1 MGRPQHPCAKGERQ
15 PHAVTPQRLQQERLL
30 QEHEQSLLLS
40 QQQLLPQPQNEA
52 PPDQAAS
59 SGQWGGGTLQYLISP
74 PPNLAEEEQPYY
86 HHNCQHQHLQGP
98 SVTPLSVSSHD
109 ASRETTPFGTRGWL
123 VELRLAATTGLATLK
138 HKLSE
143 SPLSRLLVVV
153 LVLSVLCFVLL
164 RTNARPLDASASLS
178 AAAETHGGLCSTDYR
193 DKTLK
198 LAHEASAFSLLAEG
212 WPLSKFEASDVVV
225 CDSTFSL
232 MKTGFGLEPLSPENE
247 LIGLPER
254 NGSLE
259 SDWEALWV
267 DDVVRTP
274 PLHLRLLSR
283 FRDADEDVC
292 TCMLQTGVFYVVR
305 EAITHN
311 FDEED
316 REEALETEQPEQP
329 KAQSQKRKGR
339 KKPFH
344 AHIEELTLHGNTYT
358 LEATCTTEFS
368 FSAGN
373 KGLEG
378 LVGFRG
384 PKGEIYLLGNGRMV
398 LMQKETDGQKCTW
411 KTLKVLEL
419 PSEISFPDYS
429 AVTTRGNRIAIASQE
444 GSTLWIGKINQE
456 EVTDD
461 KGQRSVVLSSPEEL
475 EVLPGGRVLHF
486 PRDESCEIMY
496 CNIEGIAFI
505 NDRLI
510 AAASDKAKRW
520 QDHRCVEKDQSLHVF
535 SLPHGI

>member
-1 MGRPQHPCAKGERQ
+1 MGPLASSNGQASAPLCEGGAATPRRYTPETAARAAPSGARAVSAALSATVASPASKRGPPRPGGLLR
-15 PHAVTPQRLQQERLL
+15 AVGRGNAPVSHLAPSEPRGRRTA
-30 QEHEQSLLLS
+30 
-40 QQQLLPQPQNEA
+40 LLPPQLPA
-52 PPDQAAS
+52 PAPAGALS
-59 SGQWGGGTLQYLISP
+59 HP
-74 PPNLAEEEQPYY
+74 PEY
-86 HHNCQHQHLQGP
+86 
-98 SVTPLSVSSHD
+98 
-109 ASRETTPFGTRGWL
+109 
-123 VELRLAATTGLATLK
+123 
-138 HKLSE
+138 
-143 SPLSRLLVVV
+143 
-153 LVLSVLCFVLL
+153 
-164 RTNARPLDASASLS
+164 
-178 AAAETHGGLCSTDYR
+178 YR

-212 WPLSKFEASDVVV
+212 WPLSKFEASDVVVFNKSLYFV

-267 DDVVRTP
+267 DDV
-274 PLHLRLLSR
+274 
-283 FRDADEDVC
+283 
-292 TCMLQTGVFYVVR
+292 TGVFYVVR

-384 PKGEIYLLGNGRMV
+384 PKGEIYLLGLCEGNFCKGGEKGRTPGNGRMV

-510 AAASDKAKRW
+510 AAGGQFERPTSNVAVT
-520 QDHRCVEKDQSLHVF
+520 C
-535 SLPHGI
+535 GIHSTAFPSRGRRLTGEPSESAA